1 MPTNMSQTEV
11 LGFSTELYVAIHDV
25 ARQYEMTFDQVI
37 SVLARYE
44 TLERPRA
51 TATPS
56 VAVDRAMSLRGGS
69 ACTIGSATDTR
80 P

>member
-44 TLERPRA
+44 TPGT
-51 TATPS
+51 TARHGHAFS
-56 VAVDRAMSLRGGS
+56 GRRSSHVAPGRVGVHHWVRH
-69 ACTIGSATDTR
+69 
-80 P
+80 